1 LVILLLTEFWYWS
14 NRYGRK

>member
-1 LVILLLTEFWYWS
+1 MILLLTEYRYWS

>member
-1 LVILLLTEFWYWS
+1 MILLLTEFWYWS